1 MNKKVNW
8 GGGPEFIRV
17 SKKRYE
23 NFIRYF
29 KDKIESNS
37 FMDWCDSYDFS
48 LSSGKWAEGS
58 MEYVDECMVARH
70 YFGGPIQEF
79 YVRVDYIQA
88 KKYDLDTIVPKP
100 RKKRLPKK
108 WKKLADH
115 MADAFDYAFRCEAEK
130 DINK

>member
-1 MNKKVNW
+1 MNKRVNW
-8 GGGPEFIRV
+8 GGPEFIRV

-37 FMDWCDSYDFS
+37 FMDWCDSYDWS
-48 LSSGKWAEGS
+48 LRSGKHKIGTFENAN
-58 MEYVDECMVARH
+58 ECMVARH

-79 YVRVDYIQA
+79 FVRVDYIKA
-88 KKYDLDTIVPKP
+88 KNYDLDTIVPKP

-115 MADAFDYAFRCEAEK
+115 MADAFDYAFRYEAKK